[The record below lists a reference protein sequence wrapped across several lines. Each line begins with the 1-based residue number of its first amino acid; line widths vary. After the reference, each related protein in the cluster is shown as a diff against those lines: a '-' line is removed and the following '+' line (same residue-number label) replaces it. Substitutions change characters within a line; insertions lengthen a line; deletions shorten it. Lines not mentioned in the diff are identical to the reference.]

1 MEHSLMRVLKRMRRT
16 DLCLIFIMLQIS
28 GCGEPEKVPAI
39 VKEDSTRQDKKEESE
54 RGRNKPGIRT
64 VHILVALCD
73 NKYQGIV
80 PVPKSIGN
88 GQDPA
93 SNLYWG
99 CDLGLKT
106 YFKKKTSN
114 WNLVSTQKTGK
125 D

>member
-1 MEHSLMRVLKRMRRT
+1 MKPGFYLLAYLFT
-16 DLCLIFIMLQIS
+16 ILA
-28 GCGEPEKVPAI
+28 CGGEEAIPQPAAGSQKAPQQPLP
-39 VKEDSTRQDKKEESE
+39 VGQ
-54 RGRNKPGIRT
+54 NKPGLQTIH
-64 VHILVALCD
+64 VLVALCD

-106 YFKKKTSN
+106 YFKRKTSD
-114 WNLVSTQKTGK
+114 WSLVLTQKTGR
-125 D
+125 DTILERLVFRH